1 MFANLV
7 ANGARSFASGLAGS
21 RAFAA
26 AAGAQGLF
34 QHSFINSSKL
44 STCLSFYCLKGSLT
58 ASLAVLL
65 ALVEPASSYAIPI
78 RSTMS
83 KSESFIHPYLSI
95 AALGHTGFCA
105 VNCFCYRHYFAFQI
119 YPPIF
124 NGYDS

>member
-21 RAFAA
+21 RALAA

-44 STCLSFYCLKGSLT
+44 STCLSFYCLKVSLT
-58 ASLAVLL
+58 ASLAALL

-83 KSESFIHPYLSI
+83 ILFYHFEHI
-95 AALGHTGFCA
+95 
-105 VNCFCYRHYFAFQI
+105 
-119 YPPIF
+119 
-124 NGYDS
+124 